1 MVADAVYQQYTWI
14 VVLAGLFSFFT
25 SFGIGANDVANAF
38 ATSVGSKALTI
49 RKAMYIAAVMEF
61 SGALL
66 LGASVSDTI
75 RSSIADVKCFVDMPA
90 VLMWGMCSVCLCTGV
105 WLFIATYL
113 ELPVSTTHSVIGSL
127 IGMSL
132 VAVGSDCVVWNA
144 PSDEFPFVKGV
155 ASIVLSWIFSPVLS
169 GVCSS
174 LLFLFV
180 RTFVLRSANSTERA
194 FIFFPFLIM
203 FTVAMCCFYIIAK
216 GTKKVNA
223 LWGFDAEG
231 EDLWL
236 LCVFSIGAG
245 IIAAALSLL
254 LRPTIRKAIDIT
266 PEEDDEPVKAEQLA
280 TDMPD
285 MQAEE
290 KKGACAW
297 LSKLLDTNTDE
308 IVAENAKAAEM
319 HASAEKFSRKTE
331 VVFRYMQIMTACFDS
346 FAHGANDVANAV
358 GPFAACWYVYSNN
371 GKFSKKNDIG
381 TDMYWILAIGGLGI
395 VAGLGLYGYK
405 IMFAIG
411 LKLAKVTP
419 SRGFAIELGSMF
431 IILLGSRF
439 GIPLSTTHSQV
450 GATIG
455 VSLTEGRAS
464 ATNWAL
470 VGRACLGWIFTLIIA
485 GLLTACIFSMGYAGI
500 QFDDSQQLGKGWQG
514 N

>member
-14 VVLAGLFSFFT
+14 VVLAALFSFFT

-49 RKAMYIAAVMEF
+49 RNAMCIAAVMEF
-61 SGALL
+61 AGALL

-144 PSDEFPFVKGV
+144 PSSEFPFVKGV
-155 ASIVLSWIFSPVLS
+155 ASIVLSWVFSPVLS
-169 GVCSS
+169 GIFAAGVY
-174 LLFLFV
+174 LFV

-194 FIFFPFLIM
+194 FIFFPILIA

-231 EDLWL
+231 DDLWL

-245 IIAAALSLL
+245 IVAAALSLL
-254 LRPTIRKAIDIT
+254 LRPTIRKAIDAT
-266 PEEDDEPVKAEQLA
+266 PEDGDEEPVKAEQLA

-285 MQAEE
+285 DMAE
-290 KKGACAW
+290 KKGALAW
-297 LSKLLDTNTDE
+297 LTKLLDTDTDAV
-308 IVAENAKAAEM
+308 VAESAKVSEM
-319 HASAEKFSRKTE
+319 HASAEKFPKKTE

-371 GKFSKKNDIG
+371 GKFSKKNDVG

-395 VAGLGLYGYK
+395 VVGLGLYGYK

-439 GIPLSTTHSQV
+439 GIPLSTTHCQV

-455 VSLTEGRAS
+455 VSLTEGRIAS
-464 ATNWAL
+464 TNWSI
-470 VGRACLGWIFTLIIA
+470 VGRAALGWIFTMIVA

-500 QFDDSQQLGKGWQG
+500 QYDDSQQLGKGWQG